1 MNPIRLMFVLT
12 SPSRGGVEE
21 VVLALLKRLPPAEF
35 QLALAAPRALLDAF
49 GRDLDGVPADIE
61 AVAAESWRHR
71 GDVGHLARF
80 IRPVRARAWPRARVS
95 PEGARSRLSHADRRR
110 RRPSRGPEGPSLSP
124 RRLAGRDARF
134 PRRPPPRRRRRQPPR
149 DARGSGGRARH
160 RPVGDLHGVPRR
172 RRPHA
177 RRHRRARA
185 AIPLRRD
192 AAHRHRGRRHGA
204 ARRGHG
210 RRRHTRGRRARRH
223 RVSRP
228 ARESAGARRCTRHAA
243 RRRRTRPPDGRC
255 RPAADPRTVRS
266 RTAGGGHS
274 GRVQERD
281 DEVMTVEIAFWIAA
295 LVVGYAYIGYPLVLA
310 LMARWGTPPRRALT
324 PRPRLSVV
332 VAAYNEA
339 GVIEAKIRSALEQ
352 SYPADR
358 LEVIVVSDGSSDG
371 TDERVRGFAD
381 RRVRLVRQEPRA
393 GKSLAL
399 NRGVSVATG
408 DLLIFTD
415 ANALFGPDSL
425 ARLAAGFHDPRV
437 GLVSGQGLYVAGDA
451 EAPRAVGN
459 GYVRYE
465 AFIKTREG
473 LLGFVAGADGAIYAL
488 RREIYRDL
496 GPAEVNDLLHP
507 IQASL
512 EGYASRFD
520 GHAFTMELPS
530 PGSGSEFRRHV
541 RIIAQGFTLLSR
553 WMPRLI
559 AEHRWRAVWML
570 VSHRLLRWMS
580 APCLALALVANAW
593 LAVGEPFYRLT
604 LAGQAGVYGLALLGL
619 LAERAALPVGQ
630 LAVPYYFC
638 VVSAAGIGGVA
649 PLFPRGGGGP
659 GGPPGPGTG
668 E

>member
-1 MNPIRLMFVLT
+1 
-12 SPSRGGVEE
+12 
-21 VVLALLKRLPPAEF
+21 
-35 QLALAAPRALLDAF
+35 
-49 GRDLDGVPADIE
+49 
-61 AVAAESWRHR
+61 
-71 GDVGHLARF
+71 
-80 IRPVRARAWPRARVS
+80 
-95 PEGARSRLSHADRRR
+95 
-110 RRPSRGPEGPSLSP
+110 
-124 RRLAGRDARF
+124 
-134 PRRPPPRRRRRQPPR
+134 
-149 DARGSGGRARH
+149 
-160 RPVGDLHGVPRR
+160 
-172 RRPHA
+172 
-177 RRHRRARA
+177 
-185 AIPLRRD
+185 
-192 AAHRHRGRRHGA
+192 
-204 ARRGHG
+204 
-210 RRRHTRGRRARRH
+210 
-223 RVSRP
+223 
-228 ARESAGARRCTRHAA
+228 
-243 RRRRTRPPDGRC
+243 
-255 RPAADPRTVRS
+255 
-266 RTAGGGHS
+266 
-274 GRVQERD
+274 
-281 DEVMTVEIAFWIAA
+281 MTVEIVFWLAA
-295 LVVGYAYIGYPLVLA
+295 LVVGYAYLGYPLIVALA
-310 LMARWGTPPRRALT
+310 ARWGTPPRRALT
-324 PRPRLSVV
+324 PRPRLSVI

-339 GVIEAKIRSALEQ
+339 GVIQAKIRSALEQ

-358 LEVIVVSDGSSDG
+358 LEVIVVSDGSTDG
-371 TDERVRGFAD
+371 TDERVRRFAD

-488 RREIYRDL
+488 RHDIYRDL

-507 IQASL
+507 IQAAL

-520 GHAFTMELPS
+520 GHAFTMEPPS

-604 LAGQAGVYGLALLGL
+604 LAGQAAFYGLALLGL
-619 LAERAALPVGQ
+619 LAERAALPVGK

-638 VVSAAGIGGVA
+638 VVSAAGIGGFA
-649 PLFPRGGGGP
+649 RYLRGGGEAVWSPRGQASVKDRAA
-659 GGPPGPGTG
+659 
-668 E
+668 

>member
-1 MNPIRLMFVLT
+1 
-12 SPSRGGVEE
+12 
-21 VVLALLKRLPPAEF
+21 
-35 QLALAAPRALLDAF
+35 
-49 GRDLDGVPADIE
+49 
-61 AVAAESWRHR
+61 
-71 GDVGHLARF
+71 
-80 IRPVRARAWPRARVS
+80 
-95 PEGARSRLSHADRRR
+95 
-110 RRPSRGPEGPSLSP
+110 
-124 RRLAGRDARF
+124 
-134 PRRPPPRRRRRQPPR
+134 
-149 DARGSGGRARH
+149 
-160 RPVGDLHGVPRR
+160 
-172 RRPHA
+172 
-177 RRHRRARA
+177 
-185 AIPLRRD
+185 
-192 AAHRHRGRRHGA
+192 
-204 ARRGHG
+204 
-210 RRRHTRGRRARRH
+210 
-223 RVSRP
+223 
-228 ARESAGARRCTRHAA
+228 
-243 RRRRTRPPDGRC
+243 
-255 RPAADPRTVRS
+255 
-266 RTAGGGHS
+266 
-274 GRVQERD
+274 
-281 DEVMTVEIAFWIAA
+281 MTVEIVFWLGA
-295 LVVGYAYIGYPLVLA
+295 LVVGYAYLGYPLIVALA
-310 LMARWGTPPRRALT
+310 ARWGTPPRRALT
-324 PRPRLSVV
+324 PRPRLSVI

-339 GVIEAKIRSALEQ
+339 GIIEAKIRSALEQ

-358 LEVIVVSDGSSDG
+358 LEVIVVSDGSTDG

-520 GHAFTMELPS
+520 GHAFTMEPPS

-604 LAGQAGVYGLALLGL
+604 LAGQAAFYGLALLGL
-619 LAERAALPVGQ
+619 LAERAALPVGK

-638 VVSAAGIGGVA
+638 VVSAAGIGGFA
-649 PLFPRGGGGP
+649 RYLRGGGEAVWSPRGQASVKDRAA
-659 GGPPGPGTG
+659 
-668 E
+668 